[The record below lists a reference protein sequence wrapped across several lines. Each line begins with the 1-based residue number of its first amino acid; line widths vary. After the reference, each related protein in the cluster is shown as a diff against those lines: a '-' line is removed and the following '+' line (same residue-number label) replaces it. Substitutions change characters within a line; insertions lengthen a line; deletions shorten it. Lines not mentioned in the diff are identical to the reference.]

1 MDDNSLRNVERKM
14 AVKKVA
20 LVVNSSWNIY
30 NFRYNLIKDIKA
42 NGYEV
47 ILIAPHDKYS
57 DILKKEFE
65 YYPIF
70 INNKGMNPIEDVK
83 TFMAFYTVYKKVKP
97 DVVLH
102 YTIKPNIYG
111 SLASRLLGIK
121 TINNIAGL
129 GTLFIKQNF
138 MTQFAK
144 KLYKI
149 SQKSADTI
157 FFQNRDD
164 YTMFTSEDLVSEFK
178 SDILPGSGVDI
189 NKFKPIEQH
198 GEASVFKFLLVSR
211 MLWSKGIRE
220 YVTAARALK
229 KTYSNV
235 EICLLGFLDVE
246 NRDAISKEQMEA
258 WVDEGVITYLGTS
271 DNVQD
276 EIAKVDCIVLPSFY
290 REGTPKILLE
300 SASMAKPIITTD
312 NVGCR
317 DVVEHGLNGYL
328 CKTQDAQDLTIQMEK
343 MVNLSKEELTYMG
356 QRGRKKMMNQFNEK
370 IVIQKYLNAI
380 SDQKLRRES
389 LYRCVEL

>member
-1 MDDNSLRNVERKM
+1 MDDNDLRNVERKM

-47 ILIAPHDKYS
+47 ILIAPYDKYS

-65 YYPIF
+65 YHPIF
-70 INNKGMNPIEDVK
+70 INNKGMNPIEDLK
-83 TFMAFYTVYKKVKP
+83 TFMALYTIYKKVKP

-138 MTQFAK
+138 ITQFAK
-144 KLYKI
+144 TLYKI

-189 NKFKPIEQH
+189 TKFQPIEQR
-198 GEASVFKFLLVSR
+198 GEESVFKFLLVSR
-211 MLWSKGIRE
+211 MLWSKGIGE

-229 KTYSNV
+229 KSYSNV
-235 EICLLGFLDVE
+235 EVYLLGFLDVE

-258 WVDEGVITYLGTS
+258 WVDEGVVNYLGTS
-271 DNVQD
+271 DNVKE
-276 EIAKVDCIVLPSFY
+276 EIAQVDCIVLPSFY

-317 DVVEHGLNGYL
+317 DVVEHGVNGYL
-328 CKTQDAQDLTIQMEK
+328 CKMKDAQDLTIQMEK

-356 QRGRKKMMNQFNEK
+356 QRGRKKMMNEFNEK

-380 SDQKLRRES
+380 SGQKLRRES